1 MLKVNLRAGG
11 PDMVEARGNLKEI
24 LTDLSITI
32 KAIHA
37 QFQNM
42 DPVTAH
48 VFKEA
53 LKAVVA
59 AENGPVW
66 GGMPLEFVGMGFSV
80 PGPKDGGA

>member
-1 MLKVNLRAGG
+1 
-11 PDMVEARGNLKEI
+11 MVEARGNLKEI
-24 LTDLSITI
+24 LADLSITI

-48 VFKEA
+48 VFK
-53 LKAVVA
+53 KAITAGIV
-59 AENGPVW
+59 EEDGPVW

-80 PGPKDGGA
+80 SGPKDGG